1 MLHIRRFGNGP
12 DVVAL
17 HGFSLTGEAFSRTA
31 EALGRTVIAP
41 DLPGHGL
48 SRFHPADIDSVTD
61 SVDTLLDGFG
71 GPTPL
76 IGYSQ
81 GGRIA
86 LLSTVGDH
94 SNVSGLVLISS
105 TPGIREDIDRS
116 TRTTQDGALAD
127 RIRDIG
133 VEAFI
138 ESWTSTGMTTLDHLD
153 DAYVSWDLSVRLEN
167 TAEGLAAA
175 LRGYGQGAQPSVW
188 DDLTD
193 LTVPVLLVVGSRDE
207 RYTAINREMEQLIPT
222 AELLVVDGA
231 GHNPL
236 ADNPETTLD
245 SISGFLDRLR

>member
-17 HGFSLTGEAFSRTA
+17 HGFSLTGETFSQTA

-48 SRFHPADIDSVTD
+48 SRSHPADVDSVTD
-61 SVDTLLDGFG
+61 SVVTLLEGFG
-71 GPTPL
+71 KATPL
-76 IGYSQ
+76 LGYSQ

-86 LLSTVGDH
+86 LLTTLAGH
-94 SNVSGLVLISS
+94 SIVSGLVLISS
-105 TPGIREDIDRS
+105 TPGIRQPIDRA
-116 TRTTQDGALAD
+116 TRTEQDRALAN

-138 ESWTSTGMTTLDHLD
+138 ESWTSTGITMLDHLD
-153 DAYVSWDLSVRLEN
+153 DTYVSWDREVRMEN

-188 DDLTD
+188 DDLPD

-222 AELLVVDGA
+222 ARLIVVDDA

-236 ADNPETTLD
+236 ADKPEITLD
-245 SISGFLDRLR
+245 SISDFLDRLR